1 MLKALIAMRA
11 APLVVVHGEV
21 VQSIVVRPL
30 IGVVEYTVRPH
41 APSVYVIVIIGMEA
55 QVESVG

>member
-21 VQSIVVRPL
+21 VQSIVRPL

>member
-11 APLVVVHGEV
+11 APLVHGEV